1 MLSSNLPCTIALS
14 ALICYLLID
23 GMECGTIFA
32 GQVAV
37 ADKGVSEVSLVFALA
52 TVILAAP
59 SFSLSKGAFVG
70 VFTSDGKPI
79 SLPAPTGE
87 RWVSNEQVQREL
99 LFRGWTPPLTNLQ
112 LAELAKSL
120 EADFAVDVLA
130 TTLKVGKKWQ
140 ALVAMRVV
148 SAQLGEIVH
157 LALTRAEV
165 SAPEGLQ
172 QIVGQVFP
180 ALLSKLPSQI
190 PLATVQLCEGKK
202 RVHLTATDGEWG
214 KGVNLLFFRTSGA
227 QIMILGKGRIVFAN
241 LIPGSNRWILEADL
255 LGSGISLR
263 SGDKAVQIFNLPK
276 PLAKWQ

>member
-1 MLSSNLPCTIALS
+1 MKRS
-14 ALICYLLID
+14 
-23 GMECGTIFA
+23 TIFA

-120 EADFAVDVLA
+120 EADFAVDVL
-130 TTLKVGKKWQ
+130 TTALKVGKKWQ

-157 LALTRAEV
+157 LALTRTEV
-165 SAPEGLQ
+165 SNPEGLQ
-172 QIVGQVFP
+172 QVVEQVFP
-180 ALLSKLPSQI
+180 SLLTKLPSQI
-190 PLATVQLCEGKK
+190 SLATVQLCESGR
-202 RVHLTATDGEWG
+202 RVHLTATGGEWR
-214 KGVNLLFFRTSGA
+214 KGMNLLFLRISGG
-227 QIMILGKGRIVFAN
+227 QVTVLSKGRIVSSD
-241 LIPGSNRWILEADL
+241 LIIGGNRWILEAQL
-255 LGSGISLR
+255 LDADTSVR
-263 SGDKAVQIFNLPK
+263 SGDKAVQIFSLPK

>member
-37 ADKGVSEVSLVFALA
+37 ADKGVSGVSLVFALA

-59 SFSLSKGAFVG
+59 FFSLSKGAFVG

-157 LALTRAEV
+157 LALTRTEV
-165 SAPEGLQ
+165 SNPEGLQ
-172 QIVGQVFP
+172 QVVEQVFP
-180 ALLSKLPSQI
+180 SLLTKLPSQI
-190 PLATVQLCEGKK
+190 SLATVQLCESGR
-202 RVHLTATDGEWG
+202 RVHLTATGGEWR
-214 KGVNLLFFRTSGA
+214 KGMNLLFLRISGG
-227 QIMILGKGRIVFAN
+227 QVTVLSKGRIVSSD
-241 LIPGSNRWILEADL
+241 LIIGGNRWILEAQL
-255 LGSGISLR
+255 LDADTSVR
-263 SGDKAVQIFNLPK
+263 SGDKAVQIFSLPK